1 MMTTEPSKLASAPS
15 AESGAKQS
23 RRARGGS
30 TSSPRAGLDP
40 FAERTATQCELRL
53 PSPLGELRL
62 LATPQ
67 GLVGVHFPSP
77 DAAQPA
83 RAPRTEDPA
92 AQAILRLCA
101 QQLTEYFAG
110 QRTTFTVPLAASG
123 TPFQRAVWGALV
135 TIPFGHTCSYGQLAQ
150 QLGQPTAGRAVGAAN
165 GRNPIAVIV
174 PCHRVIGANGTLTGY
189 AGGLAI
195 KEWLL
200 THERA
205 QRPLRLGAA

>member
-1 MMTTEPSKLASAPS
+1 MPEPRPANAANASRRID
-15 AESGAKQS
+15 ELGERTG
-23 RRARGGS
+23 RRARRLQRVVVAKA
-30 TSSPRAGLDP
+30 RA
-40 FAERTATQCELRL
+40 A
-53 PSPLGELRL
+53 
-62 LATPQ
+62 
-67 GLVGVHFPSP
+67 
-77 DAAQPA
+77 PA
-83 RAPRTEDPA
+83 RARTASPA
-92 AQAILRLCA
+92 AITAFQAASDSPRIRIA
-101 QQLTEYFAG
+101 TSS

-123 TPFQRAVWGALV
+123 TPFQRAVWGALL